1 MIIAGEAS
9 RTSTRNCAE
18 PPAPPKSKT
27 ARSASE
33 ANVGVPAFWKQIE
46 AAQGALPAPAPAACA
61 TAKPSDVGGADARSG
76 VAATAAAAT
85 IPEGAAERNGGP
97 TSARD
102 RVDAGAPPLALSKP
116 SVSMDIGVMLSAT
129 YGSATEPDDDEV
141 GSPRRICVTAAT
153 SAPGLGSPLPHLY
166 RDWARR
172 CHICTGTWAQVSA
185 LVEQLRSEARR
196 SQMDHSEE
204 LPAAHEPPPYR
215 EEHDSMP
222 PRAASISSRCAR
234 FCSAPEGCSAARL

>member
-153 SAPGLGSPLPHLY
+153 SVPGLGSPLPHLH
-166 RDWARR
+166 RDL
-172 CHICTGTWAQVSA
+172 GSGLGVG
-185 LVEQLRSEARR
+185 
-196 SQMDHSEE
+196 
-204 LPAAHEPPPYR
+204 
-215 EEHDSMP
+215 
-222 PRAASISSRCAR
+222 RAAAQRGQAEPDGPLRRATSRARAAAVQRGARQHAAASSEHLFEVRTILQR
-234 FCSAPEGCSAARL
+234 SRGLLGCSAVECSLCER